1 MIKTKTEIRAGFYY
15 TDEHE
20 WARVEDDIA
29 VIGITD
35 YAQKEMKD
43 IVFVELPKVGDKL
56 GFRNDFGYAESV
68 KAVNALL
75 SPVSGKVIEV
85 NTKLEE
91 SPELVN
97 IDPYGEGWMV
107 KVKMSNKNELKQL
120 FDAERYS
127 ELIEKL
133 EE

>member
-1 MIKTKTEIRAGFYY
+1 MIKTKTEIREGLYY

-20 WARVEDDIA
+20 WARVEDDTA

-97 IDPYGEGWMV
+97 IDPYGDGWMV
-107 KVKMSNKNELKQL
+107 KVKMSNKDELKQL

-127 ELIEKL
+127 ELIVKL
-133 EE
+133 EK

>member
-1 MIKTKTEIRAGFYY
+1 MKKTKTEVREGLYY

-20 WARVEDDIA
+20 WARVEDDVA

-35 YAQKEMKD
+35 YAQREMKD

-56 GFRNDFGYAESV
+56 KFREDFGYVESV

-75 SPVSGKVIEV
+75 SPVSGNVIEV
-85 NTKLEE
+85 NTILEE

-97 IDPYGEGWMV
+97 TDPYGEGWMV
-107 KVKMSNKNELKQL
+107 KVKMSDKDELKQL
-120 FDAERYS
+120 FDAEGYS
-127 ELIEKL
+127 ELMEKV
-133 EE
+133 ED

>member
-1 MIKTKTEIRAGFYY
+1 VIKTKTEIREGLYY

-20 WARVEDDIA
+20 WARVEDDTA

-97 IDPYGEGWMV
+97 IDPYGDGWMV
-107 KVKMSNKNELKQL
+107 KVKMSNKDELKQL

-127 ELIEKL
+127 ELIVKL
-133 EE
+133 EK